1 MNSTQKTLNALK
13 TIFPVL
19 LSVLLLVSLATV
31 ALPDSF
37 YSNAFSG
44 GAIDLGVGS
53 ILGSIAAGNPSTS
66 YVLAGELGGKGVGLA
81 AVTAFL
87 VAWVTVGV
95 IQFPAEAI
103 LLGKRFA
110 VTRNAVA
117 FVSSIAVAVLTVATT
132 RALS

>member
-1 MNSTQKTLNALK
+1 MNATQKTLKALQ
-13 TIFPVL
+13 TIFPAL

-37 YSNAFSG
+37 YSNAFPG
-44 GAIDLGVGS
+44 GAFDLAAGS
-53 ILGSIAAGNPSTS
+53 LLGSVAAGNPSTS
-66 YVLAGELGGKGVGLA
+66 YVLAGELVDKGVGLA

-95 IQFPAEAI
+95 IQFPAETM

-110 VTRNAVA
+110 LTRNLVA
-117 FVSSIAVAVLTVATT
+117 LASSIAVAVLTVATT
-132 RALS
+132 GALS